1 MRRHSGIS
9 HVWIVVAVIG
19 LLWVAGPQAAY
30 GKGPAAGG
38 VQTFVPY
45 KYVDPATGMVAFSLL
60 IPKGW
65 QVEGGVK
72 WSETPA
78 LPVKS
83 RFRFYNP
90 NGPEELNFYPAHTYF
105 WTNNRMT
112 LTTKP
117 PGSEMFGSTV
127 AQPVSLDTAFKSVV
141 IPGAHRNSQGM
152 KVLLS
157 KDVPELAAL
166 AKGQPEP
173 NVNTEAHAGKMR
185 IAYNENSMPME
196 EEFYAAV
203 LQVIINIP
211 GSGYSGP
218 SFINYWFIDH
228 VFSFRSEKGKLDGN
242 ARLFQTMIYS
252 VKINPKWFAKV
263 ANVKE
268 MLAQQNIQ
276 RTKHI
281 GRIGQMIA
289 KAGSEM
295 REDQMREWE
304 KKQQAYDRIGRNQS
318 DTIRGVDRYYDERAG
333 REVELPTGGQAWGN
347 NLGEYFVTES
357 PSLNPNEGSNLH
369 WERLRPVR

>member
-1 MRRHSGIS
+1 MHRNLKINRLLIMT
-9 HVWIVVAVIG
+9 AAIG
-19 LLWVAGPQAAY
+19 LFLISGLQTACSKDQSTGN
-30 GKGPAAGG
+30 

-83 RFRFYNP
+83 RFRFYNL
-90 NGPEELNFYPAHTYF
+90 NGPEELNFYPAQTFF

-112 LTTKP
+112 LSTKP
-117 PGSEMFGSTV
+117 PGSQMFGSTV
-127 AQPVSLDTAFKSVV
+127 ARPVNLEEAFKSVV
-141 IPGAHRNSQGM
+141 IPGAHRNAQGM

-157 KDVPELAAL
+157 KDVPELAEL
-166 AKGQPEP
+166 AKGQGDP
-173 NVNTEAHAGKMR
+173 NVTSEAHAGKIR
-185 IAYNENSMPME
+185 IAYRENGKSME

-203 LQVIINIP
+203 LQFIINLP

-218 SFINYWFIDH
+218 SFINYWFIDD
-228 VFSFRSEKGKLDGN
+228 VFSFRAEKGKLDHN

-263 ANVKE
+263 VNVKE
-268 MLAQQNIQ
+268 MLARQNIQ

-318 DTIRGVDRYYDERAG
+318 DMIRGVDRYYDERAG
-333 REVELPTGGQAWGN
+333 REVELPTGGHAWGN

-369 WERLRPVR
+369 WERLRPAR

>member
-1 MRRHSGIS
+1 MRRNRNIIYVIIMTAAIS
-9 HVWIVVAVIG
+9 ILLIG
-19 LLWVAGPQAAY
+19 GLQTAFSKSPS
-30 GKGPAAGG
+30 AGG

-83 RFRFYNP
+83 RFRFFNP
-90 NGPEELNFYPAHTYF
+90 NGPDELNFYPAHTYF

-112 LTTKP
+112 LSTKP

-127 AQPVSLDTAFKSVV
+127 AQPVSLQAAFKSIV
-141 IPGAHRNSQGM
+141 IPGARRNTQGM
-152 KVLLS
+152 KVILT
-157 KDVPELAAL
+157 KDVPELAEL
-166 AKGQPEP
+166 TRGRPEP
-173 NVNTEAHAGKMR
+173 GVNAETHAGKMR
-185 IAYNENSMPME
+185 IVYNENGKSME

-203 LQVIINIP
+203 AQFIIDMP
-211 GSGYSGP
+211 ASGYSGP
-218 SFINYWFIDH
+218 SFINYWFIDN
-228 VFSFRSEKGKLDGN
+228 VFSFRAEKGKLDNN

-252 VKINPKWFAKV
+252 VRINPKWFAKV
-263 ANVKE
+263 VNVKE
-268 MLAQQNIQ
+268 MLAQQNIR

-304 KKQQAYDRIGRNQS
+304 KKQQAYDRIARNQS

-333 REVELPTGGQAWGN
+333 KEVELPTGGHAWAN

-357 PSLNPNEGSNLH
+357 PSLNPNESSNQH

>member
-1 MRRHSGIS
+1 MRRYSGLS
-9 HVWIVVAVIG
+9 HIVIVLAIIG
-19 LLWVAGPQAAY
+19 LLGIDSPQTAC
-30 GKGPAAGG
+30 GKNPASGNDQA
-38 VQTFVPY
+38 FVPY
-45 KYVDPATGMVAFSLL
+45 RYVDPATGMVAFSLL

-65 QVEGGVK
+65 QVEGGVR

-112 LTTKP
+112 LATKP

-127 AQPVSLDTAFKSVV
+127 ARPVSLETAFKSVV
-141 IPGAHRNSQGM
+141 IPGAQRNTQGM
-152 KVLLS
+152 KVLLT
-157 KDVPELAAL
+157 KDVPELAQL
-166 AKGQPEP
+166 AGGQVDP
-173 NVNTEAHAGKMR
+173 NVQAEAHAGKMR
-185 IAYNENSMPME
+185 IAYNDNGMQME

-203 LQVIINIP
+203 LQFTINMP
-211 GSGYSGP
+211 GP

-228 VFSFRSEKGKLDGN
+228 VFSFRAEKGKLDNN

-263 ANVKE
+263 VNVKE

-304 KKQQAYDRIGRNQS
+304 KKQQAYDRIARNQS

-333 REVELPTGGQAWGN
+333 REVELPTGGHAWAN

-357 PSLNPNEGSNLH
+357 PSLNPNESSSQH
-369 WERLRPVR
+369 WERLQPVR

>member
-1 MRRHSGIS
+1 MRSYSGLNYT
-9 HVWIVVAVIG
+9 VIVAAAIG
-19 LLWVAGPQAAY
+19 LLLIGCTQTSGSKSPQA
-30 GKGPAAGG
+30 GS

-45 KYVDPATGMVAFSLL
+45 KYVDPATGMVAFRLL

-90 NGPEELNFYPAHTYF
+90 DGPEELNFFPARTF
-105 WTNNRMT
+105 CWTNNRMT
-112 LTTKP
+112 LSTKP

-127 AQPVSLDTAFKSVV
+127 LQPISLDTAFQSVV
-141 IPGAHRNSQGM
+141 IPGANRNTQGM
-152 KVLLS
+152 KVLQA
-157 KDVPELAAL
+157 KDVPELAEM

-173 NVNTEAHAGKMR
+173 GVSSEAHAGKMR
-185 IAYNENSMPME
+185 IAYHEGGRIME

-203 LQVIINIP
+203 LQFIINIP
-211 GSGYSGP
+211 GSVYAEP
-218 SFINYWFIDH
+218 SFINYWFVDH
-228 VFSFRSEKGKLDGN
+228 VFSFRAEKGKLDQN

-252 VKINPKWFAKV
+252 VKIDPKWFAKV
-263 ANVKE
+263 VNVKE
-268 MLAQQNIQ
+268 MLAEQNIK
-276 RTKHI
+276 RTQHI

-304 KKQQAYDRIGRNQS
+304 RNQQAADRIARNQS

-333 REVELPTGGQAWGN
+333 REVELPTGGHAWGN

-357 PSLNPNEGSNLH
+357 PSYNPNESSGQH
-369 WERLRPVR
+369 WEKLTPVW